1 MVDSRDAT
9 DELIDGRDAGAGA
22 QPVMLTIKGVATT
35 CGVSDRHFRR
45 LVDSGAAPQPV
56 RLGRLLRWPRAQIE
70 AWIAN
75 GCQPVRGGGQRS

>member
-1 MVDSRDAT
+1 MASSSHAT
-9 DELIDGRDAGAGA
+9 VEQIGGRDAGPGV